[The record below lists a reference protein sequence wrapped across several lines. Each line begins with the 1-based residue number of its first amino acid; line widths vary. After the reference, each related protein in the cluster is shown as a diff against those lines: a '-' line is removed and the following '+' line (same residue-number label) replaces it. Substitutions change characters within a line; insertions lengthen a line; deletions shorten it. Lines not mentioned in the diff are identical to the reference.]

1 MHLFYRDTRLQA
13 VGSMSSLHKRGKTF
27 LAEGREAQL
36 LEDKTKHDEIHIQ
49 CLIAVISKK
58 WKVKRN
64 SVFKDIVPNLLYL
77 VELFTSKIPS

>member
-1 MHLFYRDTRLQA
+1 MHLFYRDTRVQT
-13 VGSMSSLHKRGKTF
+13 VGSMSSLYKRGKTF

-49 CLIAVISKK
+49 YLVALISKK

-77 VELFTSKIPS
+77 VELFMSKIPS